1 MKMKGDRQA
10 ARERGIAPMMF
21 IGAVVLA
28 TLTGCSG
35 TGPSLMTGAT
45 AGAAA
50 PKVAADMIALS
61 PEEIAAQGPSEPLN
75 PFNDITG
82 QPLGGREVIASPTL
96 AEVLE
101 PATPNLPEMSW
112 GKPDAPVV
120 LVKYMS
126 LTCPHCRTFHTDVY
140 PKLKRD
146 YIDTGKVRFILRE
159 FPIGRTSGQATV
171 ALRCAPPEKYLDL
184 YSRYLGQQPS
194 WVAQEVRLD
203 PIYAVASQV
212 GLSRAAFDACRQ
224 DVRLVD
230 GLKLIKDRGRKLGI
244 IGTPNFFIGNKLVKK
259 SLDWPSLQAEIDPL
273 LTGGSTAAEALTR

>member
-1 MKMKGDRQA
+1 
-10 ARERGIAPMMF
+10 
-21 IGAVVLA
+21 
-28 TLTGCSG
+28 
-35 TGPSLMTGAT
+35 
-45 AGAAA
+45 
-50 PKVAADMIALS
+50 
-61 PEEIAAQGPSEPLN
+61 
-75 PFNDITG
+75 
-82 QPLGGREVIASPTL
+82 
-96 AEVLE
+96 
-101 PATPNLPEMSW
+101 MSW

-126 LTCPHCRTFHTDVY
+126 LTCPHCRSFQADVY
-140 PKLKRD
+140 PKLKRE

-171 ALRCAPPEKYLDL
+171 ALRCAAPEKYLDL
-184 YSRYLGQQPS
+184 YGRYLAQQPS
-194 WVAQEVRLD
+194 WVAQEIRLD

-273 LTGGSTAAEALTR
+273 LTSGGTAAEALTR